1 MGVRACGG
9 VGAVSGPARQER
21 AYRTAV
27 RPLGLVFVLAGLLG
41 IPASLVLRLGF
52 IPFVDGSVMIVG
64 IYVTTRAV
72 FRTDRSTRP

>member
-1 MGVRACGG
+1 MWGCG
-9 VGAVSGPARQER
+9 SGKRPCTPER

-41 IPASLVLRLGF
+41 IPASFVLRLGF